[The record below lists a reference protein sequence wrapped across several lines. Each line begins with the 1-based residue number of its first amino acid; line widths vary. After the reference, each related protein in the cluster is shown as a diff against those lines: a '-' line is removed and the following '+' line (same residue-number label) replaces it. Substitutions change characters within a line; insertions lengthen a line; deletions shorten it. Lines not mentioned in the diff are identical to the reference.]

1 MTSKQSLDYITLK
14 ILEGL
19 ENEFTKYPPDLVIV
33 QGDTTTAFVAALASF
48 YKKILVG
55 HVEAGLRTNNIYDPY
70 PEEVN
75 RRLISQIA
83 NLHFCSHIKKSRKFN

>member
-1 MTSKQSLDYITLK
+1 MNFLVNYITLK

-19 ENEFTKYPPDLVIV
+19 EEEFNKFTPDLVIV
-33 QGDTTTAFVAALASF
+33 QGDTSTAFVAALASF

-70 PEEVN
+70 PEEIN
-75 RRLISQIA
+75 RRL
-83 NLHFCSHIKKSRKFN
+83 RRR